1 MTRTYGTIQFHP
13 KPQSFRTGEGTV
25 YETEYLYQGT
35 AGKGPHFMIIGAEP
49 HVCIKL
55 KGNFEHL
62 RKGEVDE
69 FAFPFIDEMCH
80 NLLWFLDRY
89 PMKADKKTVQ
99 KLKLGRRKYLAKVQE
114 METILSDNFTTAAPA
129 LNPPYE
135 ARHYQL
141 QAASLWLQQ
150 KKPLILGDDMGL
162 GKSLSALLAF
172 IMQPKLLPGLI
183 VCQTHLTTQ
192 WKVDMIEKFTNL
204 KSYIIP
210 IGKIHKLPPADLYII
225 PYSRIAKWVDIL
237 VGMKIKAIVFDE
249 CQELRNGDEDPL
261 NWTDK
266 YRASRNLSA
275 HASHVIG
282 LSGTPIYNYGIEIFN
297 ILDCMS
303 PGCLGERRDFTRE
316 YGYKVIKDAKGL
328 GTYLRERYLMLRRTV
343 RDVKRELPMLNT
355 IITDVEWDEKEV
367 GDAEDL
373 AIKLAQSFLSSTNF
387 SEKGEYAREFNLRLR
402 QITGIGKARG
412 VASMVKILLEN
423 GYPVMLTGWHRDVYT
438 IWMEELKQWNPVLY
452 SGSES
457 PSEKDESKR
466 KFIAGESKVFM
477 ISNRSGA
484 GLDGLQYVCKD
495 IVIGELD
502 WSPKVHDQLI
512 TRILRDGQQEPV
524 NAYYPLVEE
533 GSDPVLVDILAIKKE
548 QAHMIVDPMMEMP
561 QQHTDDSRIK
571 ILAENYLTRKGI
583 ALPLQLEIDKK
594 GELKNKKIPPENEK
608 TPDKNS

>member
-35 AGKGPHFMIIGAEP
+35 AGKGPHFMITGAEP

-55 KGNFEHL
+55 KGIFEHL
-62 RKGEVDE
+62 RKGDIDD

-89 PMKADKKTVQ
+89 PMQADKKTMQ
-99 KLKLGRRKYLAKVQE
+99 KLKLGQRKYLAKVKE
-114 METILSDNFTTAAPA
+114 MENILSDVYSLPSPA
-129 LNPPYE
+129 IKEPYQ

-141 QAASLWLQQ
+141 QAATLWLRQ
-150 KKPLILGDDMGL
+150 KKPFILADDMGL

-172 IMQPKLLPGLI
+172 VIEPKILPGII
-183 VCQTHLTTQ
+183 VCETHLTTQ
-192 WKVDMIEKFTNL
+192 WKRDMVEKFTTL
-204 KSYIIP
+204 TAYIIP
-210 IGKIHKLPPADLYII
+210 VGKIHKLPPADLYII
-225 PYSRIAKWVDIL
+225 PYSRIAKWVDVL
-237 VGMKIKAIVFDE
+237 AAKIKTIVFDE
-249 CQELRNGDEDPL
+249 VQQLRVGDEDSI

-266 YRASRNLSA
+266 YRACRNLA
-275 HASHVIG
+275 KIASHVIG

-303 PGCLGERRDFTRE
+303 PGCLGHRRDFTRE
-316 YGYKVIKDAKGL
+316 YGYKIIKDAKGL
-328 GTYLRERYLMLRRTV
+328 GSYLRERYLMLRRTTHDV
-343 RDVKRELPMLNT
+343 RRELPQLNT
-355 IITDVEWDEKEV
+355 IITEVEWNKKEV
-367 GDAEDL
+367 AE
-373 AIKLAQSFLSSTNF
+373 AEEIAVQLAQSFLTASSF
-387 SEKGEYAREFNLRLR
+387 SERGKDAMEFNMKLR
-402 QITGIGKARG
+402 QITGIGKAHG
-412 VASMVKILLEN
+412 VAAMVKILLEN
-423 GYPVMLTGWHRDVYT
+423 DYPVMLTGWHRDVYD
-438 IWMEELKQWNPVLY
+438 IWLKELYQYDPVLY
-452 SGSES
+452 TGSES
-457 PSEKDESKR
+457 PAQKDEAVR
-466 KFIAGESKVFM
+466 KFTSGESKVFI

-512 TRILRDGQQEPV
+512 TRLLRDGQKEGV
-524 NAYYPLVEE
+524 NVYYPLVEE

>member
-1 MTRTYGTIQFHP
+1 MTRTYGTIQFHQ

-35 AGKGPHFMIIGAEP
+35 AGKGPHFMITGAEP

-55 KGNFEHL
+55 KGIFEHL
-62 RKGEVDE
+62 RKGDIDD

-89 PMKADKKTVQ
+89 PMQADKKTMQ
-99 KLKLGRRKYLAKVQE
+99 KLKLGQRKYLAKVKE
-114 METILSDNFTTAAPA
+114 MENILSDVYSLPSPA
-129 LNPPYE
+129 IKEPYQP
-135 ARHYQL
+135 RHYQL
-141 QAASLWLQQ
+141 QGATLWLRQ
-150 KKPLILGDDMGL
+150 KKPFILADDMGL

-172 IMQPKLLPGLI
+172 VIEPKILAGVI
-183 VCQTHLTTQ
+183 VCETHLTTQ
-192 WKVDMIEKFTNL
+192 WKRDMVEKFTNL
-204 KSYIIP
+204 TAYIIP
-210 IGKIHKLPPADLYII
+210 VGKIHKLPPADLYII
-225 PYSRIAKWVDIL
+225 PYSRIAKWVDVL
-237 VGMKIKAIVFDE
+237 AAKIKTIVFDE
-249 CQELRNGDEDPL
+249 VQQLRVGDEDSI

-266 YRASRNLSA
+266 YRACRNLA
-275 HASHVIG
+275 KIASHVIG

-303 PGCLGERRDFTRE
+303 PGCLGDRRDFTRE
-316 YGYKVIKDAKGL
+316 YGYKIIKDAKGL
-328 GTYLRERYLMLRRTV
+328 GSYLRERYLMLRRTTHDV
-343 RDVKRELPMLNT
+343 RRELPQLNT
-355 IITDVEWDEKEV
+355 IITEVEWNKKEV
-367 GDAEDL
+367 AE
-373 AIKLAQSFLSSTNF
+373 AEEIAVQLAQSFLTASSF
-387 SEKGEYAREFNLRLR
+387 SERGKDAMEFNMKLR
-402 QITGIGKARG
+402 QITGIGKAHG
-412 VASMVKILLEN
+412 VAAMVKILLEN
-423 GYPVMLTGWHRDVYT
+423 DYPVMLTGWHRDVYD
-438 IWMEELKQWNPVLY
+438 IWLKELWQYDPVLY
-452 SGSES
+452 TGSES
-457 PSEKDESKR
+457 PAQKDEAVR
-466 KFIAGESKVFM
+466 KFTSGESKVFI

-512 TRILRDGQQEPV
+512 TRLLRDGQKESV
-524 NAYYPLVEE
+524 NVYYPLVEE